1 MLHGWVDREG
11 KTDVQETL
19 AIRCR
24 RMDRIFNFVERRPSR
39 YDRIDKR
46 IRENWYRHS
55 EMKMD
60 PETRQNTGGQNA
72 ALLRKLNLPTGL
84 MKIVWFDKYAGP
96 YDVGKH
102 AIYNRPCQ
110 RIHFALF
117 VVLRLNI
124 ARTSPDL
131 CMVAEAGSRCYLA
144 QRSSRLCVLVDRMMI
159 AMIA

>member
-1 MLHGWVDREG
+1 MHPLLKNWIWAAIFPTGYRDENAIYHATWTRTVNLSIPMLHGWVDRER
-11 KTDVQETL
+11 KADVQETL

-60 PETRQNTGGQNA
+60 PETRRNTGGQNA

-84 MKIVWFDKYAGP
+84 MKIVWFDKYTLVRTMSASMQFIIDRVNV
-96 YDVGKH
+96 Y
-102 AIYNRPCQ
+102 I
-110 RIHFALF
+110 
-117 VVLRLNI
+117 LRFL
-124 ARTSPDL
+124 SF
-131 CMVAEAGSRCYLA
+131 
-144 QRSSRLCVLVDRMMI
+144 CV
-159 AMIA
+159 

>member
-1 MLHGWVDREG
+1 MQYIMPRERELSIFLSRCCMDGLIEKEKG
-11 KTDVQETL
+11 KADVQETL

-60 PETRQNTGGQNA
+60 PETRRNTGGQNA

-84 MKIVWFDKYAGP
+84 MKIVWFDKYTLVRTMSASMQFIIDRVNV
-96 YDVGKH
+96 Y
-102 AIYNRPCQ
+102 I
-110 RIHFALF
+110 
-117 VVLRLNI
+117 LRFL
-124 ARTSPDL
+124 SF
-131 CMVAEAGSRCYLA
+131 
-144 QRSSRLCVLVDRMMI
+144 CVKT
-159 AMIA
+159 